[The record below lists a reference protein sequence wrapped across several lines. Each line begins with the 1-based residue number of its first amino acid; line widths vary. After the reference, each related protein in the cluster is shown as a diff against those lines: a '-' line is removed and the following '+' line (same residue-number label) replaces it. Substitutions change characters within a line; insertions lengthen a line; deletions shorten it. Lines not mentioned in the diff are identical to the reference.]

1 MNPLIQDLSKLLPEH
16 QVITDDLR
24 RLAYGTDASFYRLTP
39 EVIAVIENEGEAR
52 QVLQAAKQHKRP
64 VTFRAAGTS
73 LSGQAITDGIL
84 ALIGEG
90 FATYELNADASLV
103 KVGPGIVGGEVNR
116 RLAPFGKKIGPD
128 PASIGAA
135 KIGGIAANN
144 ASGMC
149 CGTAQNSYRTLAG
162 MRVMLADGSV
172 LDTEDHLSVDA
183 FSKSHA
189 VLLGELERLG
199 SDTRNNA
206 KLAERI
212 RHKFK
217 IKNTTGYSLNALID
231 YEDPIDI
238 LSHLMIGSEGT
249 LGFMSRI
256 TYNTVVEDPFKA
268 SALVFFPDIR
278 TACEAVI
285 RLKPQPVSAVELL
298 DRPALH
304 SVENKPGLPTIMRE
318 LGEEAAALLIEV
330 RAATVDGINERISQV
345 HAAMAG
351 VATVEPM
358 VFSTDPATCEMYW
371 KVRKGTFPAVG
382 AMRRTGTTV
391 LIEDVAFPIENLADA
406 TLALQALL
414 RHHGYH
420 EAIIFGHALEGNLH
434 FVITQDFGDQS
445 EVDRYARFMDGLCHM
460 VVDKYD
466 GSLKAEH
473 GTGRNMAPFVELEWG
488 KEATDLMRRIK
499 ALFDPDNRLNPGV
512 ILNDNPH
519 AHLENLKPMPAAEDI
534 VDRCIECGFCEPL
547 CPSHRLTLS
556 PRQRITSVRELARRA
571 AAGEPAGS
579 VGEDY
584 AYMGLDTC
592 AGCGLCS
599 TACPVGIDTGDLTR
613 RLRGRRLGDTARA
626 VNAWTGEH
634 FGTLANASRLGLSV
648 GHAVSGVLGDNFLG
662 RISGGAWK
670 KNMPRAGKAPK
681 LPPLHELPPLQGEG
695 RGGDGSRNGT
705 HPPGEA
711 TKQPTKPPN
720 NGGQVSAYPSLPLEG
735 GGTRFS
741 SGDPVV
747 YFPTCGG
754 RIFGPSTAGEKQLG
768 EVILELLRRAG
779 YAAILPEGFDS
790 LCCGQMLASKGMAE
804 EAEGMSNTLEAA
816 LMKASQN
823 GKYPVIMDAS
833 TCTVRM
839 QKHLAGRL
847 KLYDFHEFAVD
858 ALLPRLMI
866 EKQPGPIA
874 LHVNC
879 SVRKTGADAK
889 LKTLLAAC
897 AEQIIEPAGVTC
909 CGFAGD
915 RGFVVPELNRH
926 ALRHIHQAL
935 PANCGCGVSTNRTCE
950 IGLTAETGIHY
961 QSIAYLLEKCS
972 RPQQTC

>member
-1 MNPLIQDLSKLLPEH
+1 MSELIQHLRQHLPDH
-16 QVITDDLR
+16 QIIIDDLR
-24 RLAYGTDASFYRLTP
+24 RLAYGTDASFYRLMP
-39 EVIAVIENEGEAR
+39 QVITVIESESDLKTVLAAAR
-52 QVLQAAKQHKRP
+52 QHATP

-90 FATYELNADASLV
+90 FATFAMSADAG
-103 KVGPGIVGGEVNR
+103 KVTLGPGIIGGEVNR
-116 RLAPFGKKIGPD
+116 RLAPHGKKIGPD

-162 MRVMLADGSV
+162 LRVMLADGSL
-172 LDTEDHLSVDA
+172 LDTEDPLSVDA

-189 VLLGELERLG
+189 VMLGELERLG
-199 SDTRNNA
+199 NDTRANG

-217 IKNTTGYSLNALID
+217 IKNTTGYSLNALVD
-231 YEDPIDI
+231 YEHPIDI

-249 LGFMSRI
+249 LGFISRI

-285 RLKPQPVSAVELL
+285 RLKTQPVSAVELL
-298 DRPALH
+298 DRPALR
-304 SVENKPGLPTIMRE
+304 SVENKPGLPAIMRE
-318 LGEEAAALLIEV
+318 LGDDAAALLIEV
-330 RAATVDGINERISQV
+330 RAATVDGINGRISTV
-345 HAAMAG
+345 HAAMEG

-358 VFSTDPATCEMYW
+358 QFSTDPATCEMYW
-371 KVRKGTFPAVG
+371 KVRKGTFPSVG
-382 AMRRTGTTV
+382 AMRPTGTTV
-391 LIEDVAFPIENLADA
+391 LIEDVAFPIESLANA
-406 TLALQALL
+406 TLDLQAIL
-414 RHHGYH
+414 RHHGYS

-434 FVITQDFGDQS
+434 FVFTQDFGDQA
-445 EVDRYARFMDGLCHM
+445 EVDRYARLMDDVCDL
-460 VVDKYD
+460 VVKKYD

-473 GTGRNMAPFVELEWG
+473 GTGRNMAPFVEMEWG

-499 ALFDPDNRLNPGV
+499 KMFDPENLLNPGV
-512 ILNDNPH
+512 ILNDNPL
-519 AHLENLKPMPAAEDI
+519 AHLDNLKPMPAAEDI

-556 PRQRITSVRELARRA
+556 PRQRIVSVRELARRN
-571 AAGEPAGS
+571 AAGEPAGTI
-579 VGEDY
+579 GEDY

-592 AGCGLCS
+592 AACGLCS

-613 RLRGRRLGDTARA
+613 RLRGRKMGDTVRA

-634 FGTLANASRLGLSV
+634 FGTLATASRLGLKV

-670 KNMPRAGKAPK
+670 KDMPHAGKSPVARTT
-681 LPPLHELPPLQGEG
+681 Q
-695 RGGDGSRNGT
+695 
-705 HPPGEA
+705 
-711 TKQPTKPPN
+711 
-720 NGGQVSAYPSLPLEG
+720 
-735 GGTRFS
+735 
-741 SGDPVV
+741 GDPVV

-754 RIFGPSTAGEKQLG
+754 RIFGPSSTDEAQLG
-768 EVILELLRRAG
+768 DVILEVLIRAG
-779 YAAILPEGFDS
+779 YAPIMPEGFDK
-790 LCCGQMLASKGMAE
+790 LCCGQMLASKGMAD
-804 EAEGMSNTLEAA
+804 EADGMSRTLEAA
-816 LMKASQN
+816 LMKASAN

-833 TCTVRM
+833 TCSVRM

-847 KLYDFHEFAVD
+847 KLYDFHEFAHD
-858 ALLPRLMI
+858 ALLPRLMLS
-866 EKQPGPIA
+866 KQPGPIA

-879 SVRKTGADAK
+879 SVKKSGSDAT

-897 AEQIIEPAGVTC
+897 VEEIIEPAGITC

-915 RGFVVPELNRH
+915 RGFVVPELNQH
-926 ALRHIHQAL
+926 ALRKIHDEL
-935 PANCGCGVSTNRTCE
+935 PANCACGVSTNRTCE
-950 IGLTAETGIHY
+950 IGLTAETGRTY
-961 QSIAYLLEKCS
+961 RSIAYLLEECS
-972 RPQQTC
+972 RKESNLTC

>member
-1 MNPLIQDLSKLLPEH
+1 MSNLIQHLSQHLPPE
-16 QVITDDLR
+16 QIIVDDLR

-39 EVIAVIENEGEAR
+39 QVIAVVESENDVKA
-52 QVLQAAKQHKRP
+52 VLQTAKQHQTP

-73 LSGQAITDGIL
+73 LSGQAITNGIL

-90 FATYELNADASLV
+90 FATCNINADASQV
-103 KVGPGIVGGEVNR
+103 TAGPGIVGGEVNR
-116 RLAPFGKKIGPD
+116 RLALFGRKIGPD
-128 PASIGAA
+128 PASINAC

-149 CGTAQNSYRTLAG
+149 CGTAQNSYKTLAG
-162 MRVMLADGSV
+162 LRVMLADGTV
-172 LDTEDHLSVDA
+172 LDTEDPLSVDA

-199 SDTRNNA
+199 RDTRANT

-217 IKNTTGYSLNALID
+217 IKNTTGYSLNALVD
-231 YEDPIDI
+231 FEDPIDI

-256 TYNTVVEDPFKA
+256 TYHTVVEDPCKA

-285 RLKPQPVSAVELL
+285 RLKQQPVSAVELL

-304 SVENKPGLPTIMRE
+304 SVENKPGLPPVIRQ

-330 RAATVDGINERISQV
+330 RNATVDGINERISKV
-345 HAAMAG
+345 HAALDG
-351 VATVEPM
+351 IATVEP
-358 VFSTDPATCEMYW
+358 VAFSTDPATCEMYW
-371 KVRKGTFPAVG
+371 KVRKGTFPSVG

-391 LIEDVAFPIENLADA
+391 IIEDVAFPIATLADA
-406 TLALQALL
+406 TLDLQALL

-434 FVITQDFGDQS
+434 FVFTQDFGDQA
-445 EVDRYARFMDGLCHM
+445 EIDRYARFMDDVCHL

-488 KEATDLMRRIK
+488 KEAADLMRRIK
-499 ALFDPDNRLNPGV
+499 HLFDPAGRLNPGV
-512 ILNDNPH
+512 ILNDNPA

-556 PRQRITSVRELARRA
+556 PRQRIVSVRELARRA

-579 VGEDY
+579 IGEDY

-613 RLRGRRLGDTARA
+613 RLRGRKFGDTSRA
-626 VNAWTGEH
+626 VNAWTGNH
-634 FGTLANASRLGLSV
+634 FATLANASRLGLKL

-662 RISGGAWK
+662 RVSGGAWK
-670 KNMPRAGKAPK
+670 KNMPHAGK
-681 LPPLHELPPLQGEG
+681 PPVARRSQ
-695 RGGDGSRNGT
+695 
-705 HPPGEA
+705 
-711 TKQPTKPPN
+711 
-720 NGGQVSAYPSLPLEG
+720 
-735 GGTRFS
+735 
-741 SGDPVV
+741 GDPVV

-754 RIFGPSTAGEKQLG
+754 RIFGPSNSGEKQLG
-768 EVILELLRRAG
+768 DVVSELLVRAG
-779 YAAILPEGFDS
+779 YDPILPEGFEQ

-804 EAEGMSNTLEAA
+804 EAEAMSDTLEAA
-816 LMKASQN
+816 LLKASNN
-823 GKYPVIMDAS
+823 GQYPVIMDAS
-833 TCTVRM
+833 TCTARM
-839 QKHLAGRL
+839 VKHLAGRL
-847 KLYDFHEFAVD
+847 KLYDFHEFAHD
-858 ALLPRLMI
+858 ALLPRLVI
-866 EKQPGPIA
+866 TKQPGPVA

-889 LKTLLAAC
+889 LKNLLAAC
-897 AEQIIEPAGVTC
+897 TEQIIEPAGITC

-915 RGFVVPELNRH
+915 RGFVVPELNHH
-926 ALRHIHQAL
+926 ALRKIHDEL
-935 PANCGCGVSTNRTCE
+935 PAHCACGVSTNRTCE
-950 IGLTAETGIHY
+950 IGLTAETGITY
-961 QSIAYLLEKCS
+961 QSIAYLLEQCS
-972 RPQQTC
+972 RPQETGC

>member
-1 MNPLIQDLSKLLPEH
+1 MSQLIQQLRQNLPEN

-39 EVIAVIENEGEAR
+39 EVIAVIENEAEAR
-52 QVLQAAKQHKRP
+52 QVLQTAKQHNRP

-90 FATYELNADASLV
+90 FATCEINTDASQV
-103 KVGPGIVGGEVNR
+103 KAGPGIIGGEVNR

-199 SDTRNNA
+199 SDTRANA

-231 YEDPIDI
+231 YENPIDI

-249 LGFMSRI
+249 LGFISRI

-304 SVENKPGLPTIMRE
+304 SVENKPGLPAIMRE

-330 RAATVDGINERISQV
+330 RAATVDGINERISKV
-345 HAAMAG
+345 HAAMEG

-391 LIEDVAFPIENLADA
+391 LIEDVAFHIENLADA
-406 TLALQALL
+406 TLDLQALL

-445 EVDRYARFMDGLCHM
+445 EVDRYARFMDDLCHM

-488 KEATDLMRRIK
+488 KEAADLMRRIK
-499 ALFDPDNRLNPGV
+499 ALFDPENRLNPGV
-512 ILNDNPH
+512 ILNDNPQ

-547 CPSHRLTLS
+547 CPSHLLTLS

-592 AGCGLCS
+592 AACGLCS

-613 RLRGRRLGDTARA
+613 RLRGRKLGDTARA

-634 FGTLANASRLGLSV
+634 FGTLANASRLGLNV

-670 KNMPRAGKAPK
+670 KNMPHAGKAPK
-681 LPPLHELPPLQGEG
+681 RPPLQGEG

-705 HPPGEA
+705 HPP
-711 TKQPTKPPN
+711 PN
-720 NGGQVSAYPSLPLEG
+720 LPLEG
-735 GGTRFS
+735 GGTG
-741 SGDPVV
+741 GDPVV

-754 RIFGPSTAGEKQLG
+754 RIFGPSTAGEAQLG
-768 EVILELLRRAG
+768 DVILEVLTRAG
-779 YAAILPEGFDS
+779 YAPILPEGFDS

-804 EAEGMSNTLEAA
+804 EADGMSSTLEAA
-816 LMKASQN
+816 LMKATQN

-858 ALLPRLMI
+858 ALLPRLMLT
-866 EKQPGPIA
+866 KQAGPIA

-879 SVRKTGADAK
+879 SVRKNGSDAK

-897 AEQIIEPAGVTC
+897 VEEIIEPAGVNC

-926 ALRHIHQAL
+926 ALRKIHDEL
-935 PANCGCGVSTNRTCE
+935 PASCACGVSTNRTCE
-950 IGLTAETGIHY
+950 IGLTAETGRTY
-961 QSIAYLLEKCS
+961 RSIAYLLEECS
-972 RPQQTC
+972 RKESAVTC